1 MKTVWIAAAGLLMG
15 IFSAQAQNEYV
26 IEGRVKGLKDGT
38 VMRLLRWEGRV
49 GSVVA
54 FDTVCHE
61 TFRFTGEVSA
71 GKLDNLSVNCRA
83 DDFPSIS
90 LPVYVTP
97 GAKIS
102 ITGTNHLLKT
112 WEVDSPVKEQQE
124 LNRYTE
130 AAKDLW
136 DEYQRLM
143 IKERSWVAIRR
154 SATATEA
161 EKEKARAEEKVLNK
175 AKDVLDIKIVER
187 EIPLMKEAAVSAVWL
202 DKLYG
207 MSIGVRYEPD
217 FPYTKEVVALYE
229 KLSPEQKASLEGRNI
244 AANLFP
250 PVVVKEGDA
259 APDADLYDLEGR
271 VHHLA
276 DLKGRHILLDFWS
289 LGCGPC
295 IMSLP
300 ELKEIHEHYGERLAV
315 VSISSDTEKRWR
327 EASAVHQMAWMNL
340 SDLKQTAGLYA
351 KYGIRG
357 IPHYVLIS
365 PGGKV
370 IKMWSGYGKGSLQEE
385 VRKWLGK

>member
-1 MKTVWIAAAGLLMG
+1 MKTVWIGAAWLLIG

-54 FDTVCHE
+54 FDTVRNE
-61 TFRFTGEVSA
+61 TFRFEGQVSA
-71 GKLDNLSVNCRA
+71 GKLDKLSVNCRA
-83 DDFPSIS
+83 EDFPHTS

-102 ITGTNHLLKT
+102 ITGTGHLLKN
-112 WEVDSPVKEQQE
+112 WKVESPVKEQQE
-124 LNRYTE
+124 WNRYTE

-143 IKERSWVAIRR
+143 IKENPWVAIRR
-154 SATATEA
+154 SATSTEA
-161 EKEKARAEEKVLNK
+161 EKERARAEERVLNE
-175 AKDVLDIKIVER
+175 AKDVLDIKINER
-187 EIPLMKEAAVSAVWL
+187 EIPLMKEAPVSAVWL

-207 MSIGVRYEPD
+207 MSVGVRYDPN
-217 FPYTKEVVALYE
+217 FPYTKEVVALYDR
-229 KLSPEQKASLEGRNI
+229 LSAEQKASSEGQNI

-250 PVVVKEGDA
+250 PVVVKEGDT

-276 DLKGRHILLDFWS
+276 DFKGCHILLDFWS

-300 ELKEIHEHYGERLAV
+300 ELKEIHEQYGDRLAV

-327 EASAVHQMAWMNL
+327 KASAVHQMVWMNL

-351 KYGIRG
+351 KYGING
-357 IPHYVLIS
+357 IPYYVLIS
-365 PGGKV
+365 PEGKV
-370 IKMWSGYGKGSLQEE
+370 MKKWSGYGKGSLKEE
-385 VRKWLGK
+385 MRKWLGE

>member
-1 MKTVWIAAAGLLMG
+1 MKTIWIGAAWLLMG

-26 IEGRVKGLKDGT
+26 IEGRVEGLKDGT

-54 FDTVCHE
+54 FDTVRNE
-61 TFRFTGEVSA
+61 TFRFEGQVSA
-71 GKLDNLSVNCRA
+71 GKLDKLSVNCRA
-83 DDFPSIS
+83 EDFPHTS

-112 WEVDSPVKEQQE
+112 WKVDSPVKEQQE
-124 LNRYTE
+124 WNRYTE

-143 IKERSWVAIRR
+143 IKENPWVALRR
-154 SATATEA
+154 SATSTEA
-161 EKEKARAEEKVLNK
+161 EKERARAEERVLNE
-175 AKDVLDIKIVER
+175 AKDVLDIKICER
-187 EIPLMKEAAVSAVWL
+187 EIPLMKEAPVSAVWL

-207 MSIGVRYEPD
+207 MSVGVRYDPD
-217 FPYTKEVVALYE
+217 FPYTKEVVALYDR
-229 KLSPEQKASLEGRNI
+229 LSAEQKASSEGKNI

-276 DLKGRHILLDFWS
+276 DFKGRHILLDFWS

-300 ELKEIHEHYGERLAV
+300 ELKEIHEQYGDRLAV

-327 EASAVHQMAWMNL
+327 KASAVHQMAWMNL

-351 KYGIRG
+351 KYGING
-357 IPHYVLIS
+357 IPYYVLIS
-365 PGGKV
+365 PEGKV
-370 IKMWSGYGKGSLQEE
+370 MKKWSGYGKGSLKEE
-385 VRKWLGK
+385 MRKWLGE